1 MKDQHALVPMLIFIF
16 DNKPIEN
23 FLIMDAFKP
32 ISSMHKF
39 KKNETIF
46 HIGQNADRIFRVIVG
61 EVHLY
66 RHSYDGNRILLYR
79 AYDGDYLAEASLTSD
94 SYHCSAL
101 CVKHSTIETY
111 DTKKVKSILEKNPMA
126 ALDWIE
132 YLSKELRNQRASVER
147 LCLKSPVDKL
157 IHYLVTKGTPPGE
170 YFISGTLSELAEIIN
185 ISRETLYRTLSL
197 MQKQNVIER
206 TDGWLKLKK

>member
-1 MKDQHALVPMLIFIF
+1 
-16 DNKPIEN
+16 
-23 FLIMDAFKP
+23 MDAFNSIAK
-32 ISSMHKF
+32 IRKF
-39 KKNETIF
+39 KKDDNVF
-46 HIGQNADRIFRVIVG
+46 HIGDKVNCLFKVITG

-66 RHSYDGNRILLYR
+66 RHSYDGKQILLYR
-79 AYDGDYLAEASLTSD
+79 AYNGNFLAEASLTSN

-111 DTKKVKSILEKNPMA
+111 NTKEVKLILGKNPKA
-126 ALDWIE
+126 ALKWIE

-157 IHYLVTKGTPPGE
+157 IHYLITEGAPPGE

-197 MQKQNVIER
+197 MQKQDILER
-206 TDGWLKLKK
+206 TNDGWLKLKK

>member
-1 MKDQHALVPMLIFIF
+1 VLVLIFVF
-16 DNKPIEN
+16 DNKLIEN
-23 FLIMDAFKP
+23 FLIMDTFNSIAN
-32 ISSMHKF
+32 IRKF
-39 KKNETIF
+39 KKNETVF
-46 HIGQNADRIFRVIVG
+46 HIGQKADCIFRVIVG

-111 DTKKVKSILEKNPMA
+111 DTKIVKSILGKNPKA
-126 ALDWIE
+126 ALEWIE

-157 IHYLVTKGTPPGE
+157 IHYLITEGAPPGE
-170 YFISGTLSELAEIIN
+170 YFISGTLSELAEILN

-197 MQKQNVIER
+197 MKKQDILKR